1 MNKKHTSDEP
11 IINVTICGD
20 ALTRKQTDTNT
31 YIRALTRYRF
41 AWFIKMLTTMLFSI
55 RRSETRGRD
64 GGELQLAR
72 STSPGS

>member
-1 MNKKHTSDEP
+1 MNKKHTRDEP
-11 IINVTICGD
+11 IINVTICGV

-31 YIRALTRYRF
+31 YIRARYRF
-41 AWFIKMLTTMLFSI
+41 AWFIMMLTTMLFSI